1 MNRILDKN
9 LDIFNLDN
17 DFFRPLE
24 PFFKD
29 FNSFAMMP
37 SMKTDIIKDGENFIL
52 EIEVPGFSKE
62 DISIELDDGVL
73 IITAEKKVEEKQET
87 KNYQRKE
94 RFLGKYQ
101 RHFVVG
107 DNITNEDIKAKLEN
121 GILELTIIPRKIEKK
136 SSKINID

>member
-1 MNRILDKN
+1 MNRMIDGN
-9 LDIFNLDN
+9 LDIFNLGN

-52 EIEVPGFSKE
+52 EIEIPGFVKE
-62 DISIELDDGVL
+62 DISIELNDGVL
-73 IITAEKKVEEKQET
+73 IVSAEKKTEETKES

-94 RFLGKYQ
+94 RFVGKYQ

-107 DNITNEDIKAKLEN
+107 ENVTNEDIKAKLEN
-121 GILELTIIPRKIEKK
+121 GVLELTITPRKIEKK
-136 SSKINID
+136 TTKINIE